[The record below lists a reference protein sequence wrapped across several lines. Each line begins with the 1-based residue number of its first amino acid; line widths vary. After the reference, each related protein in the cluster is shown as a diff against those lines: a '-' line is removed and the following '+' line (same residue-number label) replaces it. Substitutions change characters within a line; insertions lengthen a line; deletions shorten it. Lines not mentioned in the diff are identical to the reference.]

1 MQYRDTRPGPAEQ
14 RRRRKHEGRLPV

>member
-1 MQYRDTRPGPAEQ
+1 MQHRNTRPGPAEQ